1 MPKQKTNDQQ
11 WRSRGK
17 MKLKMR
23 ETEEFRVRGKND
35 KKTWIREEEKD
46 WHQFSSIQ
54 PHSQVHGLQ
63 HARLPCL
70 SPTPGAC
77 SNSCPLS
84 QWCHPIISSC
94 VFSCPQSFPGSGS
107 FLMSRLFISG
117 GRSNGASIL
126 ASVLQMN
133 IQGWFPGFPDGSDGK
148 ESACNVGDPC
158 LIPRSGW
165 SPGEGNVYPL

>member
-94 VFSCPQSFPGSGS
+94 IIPFSSRLQSFPASRS
-107 FLMSRLFISG
+107 FPVSQFFASG
-117 GRSNGASIL
+117 GQTIEAS
-126 ASVLQMN
+126 ASVFLNEYSGLISFQIDWFDFLAVQEILKSLLQHH
-133 IQGWFPGFPDGSDGK
+133 SSK
-148 ESACNVGDPC
+148 ASA
-158 LIPRSGW
+158 L
-165 SPGEGNVYPL
+165 